1 MGKWLL
7 AFLLIL
13 AAAAA
18 AAYYWLY
25 RPREQALAASRQQ
38 LAAATQEA
46 SALRGRVADLEA
58 IRDQLQK
65 TSVEL
70 QQQVQEKEKELAS
83 LHSTQDELVGQLK
96 QEISDRQV
104 QIEQVRDRLRVDMVD
119 EILFDS
125 GEAALKPAGVAVI
138 RKVGAVLK
146 KAGDRRIEV
155 KGHTDNVPIVGA
167 LTKRFPTNWELSAA
181 RAINVARFLQDE
193 SQVDP
198 RQLSATGYSQY
209 EPKDSNDTEEGRRR
223 NRRIE
228 ILLGPPVRAG
238 SAQTP

>member
-1 MGKWLL
+1 MGKVLL
-7 AFLLIL
+7 AFLLIV

-18 AAYYWLY
+18 AAYFWLF
-25 RPREQALAASRQQ
+25 RPHEQALATSRQQ

-46 SALRGRVADLEA
+46 SALRGRVADLES

-70 QQQVQEKEKELAS
+70 QQQVQAKEIELAA

-96 QEISDRQV
+96 QEITDKQV
-104 QIEQVRDRLRVDMVD
+104 QITQVRDQLRVDMVD

-138 RKVGAVLK
+138 RKVGTVLK

-193 SQVDP
+193 SLVNP
-198 RQLSATGYSQY
+198 RQLSATGYSEY

-228 ILLGPPVRAG
+228 ILLGPSLHAAAAAAP
-238 SAQTP
+238 